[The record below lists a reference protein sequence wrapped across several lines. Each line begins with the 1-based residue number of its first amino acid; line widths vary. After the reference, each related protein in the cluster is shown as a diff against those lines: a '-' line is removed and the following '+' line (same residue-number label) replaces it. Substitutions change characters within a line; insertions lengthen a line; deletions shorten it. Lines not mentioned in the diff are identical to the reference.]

1 LFGLLIVDLTL
12 SYLVLCPFQ
21 TTTGLKG
28 ARKLQNGIVVA
39 SSQGL
44 TDSLSSITLDAA
56 PGGTGQSSGSGSAVG
71 TGNGFINSA
80 AGQALA
86 SGTSGGNS
94 SALNDLTVLG
104 GGMTFG
110 TLTSVGSGGGAA
122 GGNAVFGPSFA
133 GAIAA
138 QTATPA
144 PTPEPEVETVEDTGK
159 SKGGNDKNEP
169 VITAAPAAPTA
180 PMFQFIGGLPTGGG
194 GGGFGFGS
202 GITGGSIV
210 SPANA
215 AGNTAGN
222 MQFFAD
228 EAYGTSLANG
238 FGFGVGSGV
247 AVNNAN
253 EQAGGTGGGSSFGQ
267 GVNAFELDDAQGA
280 NFANSGSTISSGG
293 AGAYVGLN
301 PPNPVIFGNVLAPPS
316 SAVP

>member
-1 LFGLLIVDLTL
+1 L
-12 SYLVLCPFQ
+12 S
-21 TTTGLKG
+21 
-28 ARKLQNGIVVA
+28 GISVA
-39 SSQGL
+39 SAQGIAN
-44 TDSLSSITLDAA
+44 TNSAVSTGIFGMPAAIEGGGINTNAA
-56 PGGTGQSSGSGSAVG
+56 PGGTGSSSG
-71 TGNGFINSA
+71 TGNAIGTGSGFINSSS
-80 AGQALA
+80 GQALS
-86 SGTSGGNS
+86 SGTAGGNS
-94 SALNDLTVLG
+94 TSSNDLTVLSMNPAFSVGTG
-104 GGMTFG
+104 GGLSG
-110 TLTSVGSGGGAA
+110 GILSSVGVGQGAA
-122 GGNAVFGPSFA
+122 GGNAVFGPSLA

-138 QTATPA
+138 QTPVATPA
-144 PTPEPEVETVEDTGK
+144 PTPEPTPEEMN
-159 SKGGNDKNEP
+159 SKGGNKKNEP
-169 VITAAPAAPTA
+169 VVTAAPAAPTA

-293 AGAYVGLN
+293 AGAYVGYN

>member
-180 PMFQFIGGLPTGGG
+180 PMFQFYGGLPTGGG
-194 GGGFGFGS
+194 GGGFGQGTGSVFGS
-202 GITGGSIV
+202 FVNPTQTTGTG
-210 SPANA
+210 
-215 AGNTAGN
+215 
-222 MQFFAD
+222 F
-228 EAYGTSLANG
+228 ANG
-238 FGFGVGSGV
+238 SGFGVGSGV
-247 AVNNAN
+247 AINNAN
-253 EQAGGTGGGSSFGQ
+253 EQAGGSGGGESLGQ
-267 GVNAFELDDAQGA
+267 GQVAFDLNNATAA
-280 NFANSGSTISSGG
+280 NFANSGSTFSSGG
-293 AGAYVGLN
+293 AGAYVGYN
-301 PPNPVIFGNVLAPPS
+301 PPSPVIGGFFGGPP
-316 SAVP
+316 VRN